1 MPPMVV
7 GMAGKVMCTIFESE
21 LLRRR
26 VPRLAVRKVSNSIA
40 TLMVS
45 ASTVAFA
52 FARSPLTA
60 CVLYCVASLG
70 HCFDYPGFVANYI
83 EQQGPD
89 VGVMGAYSNTVRRN
103 PKLFS
108 RFNFRLRGS
117 K

>member
-1 MPPMVV
+1 MVV
-7 GMAGKVMCTIFESE
+7 GMVGKVFCTVFESE
-21 LLRRR
+21 LLRRKT
-26 VPRLAVRKVSNSIA
+26 PRLMVRKLSNTVA

-45 ASTVAFA
+45 ASTVGFA

-89 VGVMGAYSNTVRRN
+89 VGVMGAYSNTVRRS
-103 PKLFS
+103 P
-108 RFNFRLRGS
+108 
-117 K
+117 